1 MKKNKI
7 LIAAIIGIAV
17 VIVGI
22 IATMFATGK
31 FDSLKSN
38 YESET
43 TTTAAVETTQK
54 QTLPA
59 SGRPKSQ
66 KPESVIASVYN
77 SYSENS
83 VNELAFFDG
92 LGFNTVIFELTKDN
106 SDKITPLL
114 ETAKKYSLY
123 FGIKADTSAGSE
135 FITSFVEK
143 NNVDFVII
151 GGCDET
157 VAASYGETV
166 SNLCTSLKAIDS
178 YVLIGLEPIIA
189 SKVSDPLTSLI
200 DSQKA
205 DFVFLSHEIGKD
217 SSFEAAQTVWNEKSY
232 PLWLCHD
239 LSGLKSYSTD
249 KASAAVD
256 LVAASAD
263 MSMCKAL
270 AFYPFGEIANASG
283 SAADIVKN
291 YIKNRDTYL
300 LDKEFSLTSH
310 SKTSITVEQSKITF
324 RGTSS
329 PAHDLLCNGQ
339 KLSVAKNGDFSLDCK
354 LVPGENIIKFE
365 HKGKTYTY
373 KVTYKIKLL
382 KSVSPS
388 EDISVPGGMLVEI
401 SAVALKDAAVT
412 VSFNG
417 KTYKMEQS
425 DGHGEDTPD
434 IASDFA
440 TFTASLETPQST
452 EKVQKLGK
460 YKVTAAY
467 NSLSESKSGANVTV
481 SAKEVVTSPPP
492 TQPPSTTAKPTTTQ
506 PPTTQPSTKPTVTTT
521 SVDTS
526 EAQNSGATTQTQSQT
541 STETQSE
548 ATSQTVQQNP
558 PSNGTLQKYFY
569 TENYGLG
576 SAKICEIIDDYVE
589 VYPGNT
595 SSTFSV
601 PDCSP
606 LLKGTVD
613 YVNGSPVKLDGDT
626 YYILASGLKV
636 PTLREERL
644 ASGSMGKITHIS
656 IKDGYIMPKNSI
668 KLLSCSSGGG
678 KTTIVLEMNRA
689 VAFSAKLTGQRYSMY
704 NGRPVA
710 VSSLNCTGL
719 DFVFSDT
726 VTAEGNF
733 AFMDSVIKSANW
745 SSDEKNSTVTLSMKL
760 ANAGKFYGFH
770 YEFNND
776 GNLVITV
783 KHKPSS
789 SLNGYT
795 IMLDPGHGGIDPGAA
810 CAVSS
815 SSFGNEKHINLSI
828 AAKVK
833 ELLEAEGAK
842 VLMTRTTDKWVCYT
856 DRNNAVRNDDPDM
869 FIAIHCD
876 SSSTA
881 SAMGT
886 SAYYYRA
893 YGQPLAKAIHN
904 SIVNA
909 YKNEIYKDQSAEI
922 KNKVSRGAN
931 FYAFRVAR
939 VEECPAILIEY
950 GFVSNMNECEI
961 LQTASNRDI
970 LAQATVNGI
979 KEYISQS

>member
-22 IATMFATGK
+22 IAAMFATGK

-43 TTTAAVETTQK
+43 TTSAVETTQE
-54 QTLPA
+54 QTLA
-59 SGRPKSQ
+59 VSGRPKSQ
-66 KPESVIASVYN
+66 RPESVIASVYN

-83 VNELAFFDG
+83 VNELALFNG
-92 LGFNTVIFELTKDN
+92 LGFNTIIFELTADN
-106 SDKITPLL
+106 GDKIVPLL
-114 ETAKKYSLY
+114 ETAKKHSLY
-123 FGIKADTSAGSE
+123 FGIKADASAGSE
-135 FITSFVEK
+135 HITSFAQK

-157 VAASYGETV
+157 ITEVYNESVG
-166 SNLCTSLKAIDS
+166 NLCTSLKTIDS

-189 SKVSDPLTSLI
+189 SKASESLTSLI
-200 DSQKA
+200 DSRKA
-205 DFVFLSHEIGKD
+205 DFIFLSHESGKD
-217 SSFEAAQTVWNEKSY
+217 SSFKSAQTVWNEESY

-239 LSGLKSYSTD
+239 LNGLKSYSTE
-249 KASAAVD
+249 KASESVD
-256 LVAASAD
+256 LIAASAD

-310 SKTSITVEQSKITF
+310 KKTSITVEQSKITF

-339 KLSVAKNGDFSLDCK
+339 KLSVAKNGDFSLDCQ
-354 LVPGENIIKFE
+354 LVPGENIIIFE
-365 HKGKTYTY
+365 HKGKSYTY

-401 SAVALKDAAVT
+401 SAVALKDANVT

-417 KTYKMEQS
+417 KTYKMQQS
-425 DGHGEDTPD
+425 GGQGEDTPD
-434 IASDFA
+434 AASDFT

-452 EKVQKLGK
+452 SKVQKLGK
-460 YKVTAAY
+460 YKVTATY
-467 NSLSESKSGANVTV
+467 NSLSESKNGANVTV
-481 SAKEVVTSPPP
+481 TAKEIVTSPPP
-492 TQPPSTTAKPTTTQ
+492 TQPPSTTAKPTTTKA
-506 PPTTQPSTKPTVTTT
+506 PETQPSTKPADVSSSST
-521 SVDTS
+521 DTS
-526 EAQNSGATTQTQSQT
+526 ETQNNNTTLTQ
-541 STETQSE
+541 TETQSQ
-548 ATSQTVQQNP
+548 SVQQAP

-576 SAKICEIIDDYVE
+576 SAKICEIVDDYVE

-656 IKDGYIMPKNSI
+656 IKDGYVMPKNSI

-689 VAFSAKLTGQRYSMY
+689 VAFSAKLTGQSYGMY
-704 NGRPVA
+704 NSRPVA
-710 VSSLNCTGL
+710 VSALNCTGL

-733 AFMDSVIKSANW
+733 SFMDSVIKSASW
-745 SSDEKNSTVTLSMKL
+745 SSDGNTSTVTLSMKL

-789 SLNGYT
+789 SLSGYT

-815 SSFGNEKHINLSI
+815 SSFGNEKNINLSI
-828 AAKVK
+828 ASKVK

-856 DRNNAVRNDDPDM
+856 DRNNAVRENDPDM

-893 YGQPLAKAIHN
+893 YGQPLAKAVHN

-909 YKNEIYKDQSAEI
+909 YQNEIYKEHSAET

>member
-7 LIAAIIGIAV
+7 LITAIIGIAV

-22 IATMFATGK
+22 IAAMFATGK

-43 TTTAAVETTQK
+43 TTSAVETTQE
-54 QTLPA
+54 QTLA
-59 SGRPKSQ
+59 VSGRPKSQ
-66 KPESVIASVYN
+66 RPETVIASVYN

-106 SDKITPLL
+106 GDKIVPLL
-114 ETAKKYSLY
+114 ETAKSHSLY
-123 FGIKADTSAGSE
+123 FGIKTDASAE
-135 FITSFVEK
+135 PEYITSFVEK

-157 VAASYGETV
+157 ISEIYNESVGS
-166 SNLCTSLKAIDS
+166 LCTSLKTIDS

-189 SKVSDPLTSLI
+189 SKASESLTSLI
-200 DSQKA
+200 DSRKA
-205 DFVFLSHEIGKD
+205 DFVFLSHESGKD
-217 SSFEAAQTVWNEKSY
+217 SSFESAQTVWNEESY

-239 LSGLKSYSTD
+239 LSGLKSYSPD
-249 KASAAVD
+249 KASAAVE

-310 SKTSITVEQSKITF
+310 KKTSITVEQSKITF

-339 KLSVAKNGDFSLDCK
+339 KLLVAKNGDFSLDCK

-401 SAVALKDAAVT
+401 SAVALKDANVT

-434 IASDFA
+434 AASDFT

-452 EKVQKLGK
+452 SKAQKLGK
-460 YKVTAAY
+460 YKVTATY
-467 NSLSESKSGANVTV
+467 NSLSESKNGADVTV
-481 SAKEVVTSPPP
+481 TAKEIVTSPPP
-492 TQPPSTTAKPTTTQ
+492 TQPPSTTAKPTTTKA
-506 PPTTQPSTKPTVTTT
+506 PETQPSTKPADVST
-521 SVDTS
+521 SSTDTS
-526 EAQNSGATTQTQSQT
+526 ETQNNSTTQMP
-541 STETQSE
+541 TETQ
-548 ATSQTVQQNP
+548 SQTVQQAP

-613 YVNGSPVKLDGDT
+613 YVNGSPVTLDGDT
-626 YYILASGLKV
+626 YYILASGLKA

-656 IKDGYIMPKNSI
+656 IKDGYVMPKNSI

-689 VAFSAKLTGQRYSMY
+689 VAFSAKLTGQSYNMY
-704 NGRPVA
+704 KNRPVA
-710 VSSLNCTGL
+710 VSALNCTGL

-726 VTAEGNF
+726 VTAEGSF
-733 AFMDSVIKSANW
+733 AFMDSVIKSASW
-745 SSDEKNSTVTLSMKL
+745 SSDEKASTVTLSMKL
-760 ANAGKFYGFH
+760 ANTGKFYGFH

-815 SSFGNEKHINLSI
+815 SSFGNEKNINLSI
-828 AAKVK
+828 ATKVK

-856 DRNNAVRNDDPDM
+856 DRNNAVRENNPDM

-909 YKNEIYKDQSAEI
+909 YKNEIYKDLSAEI

-970 LAQATVNGI
+970 LARATVDGI
-979 KEYISQS
+979 KEYITQS

>member
-7 LIAAIIGIAV
+7 LITAIIAIAV
-17 VIVGI
+17 VFIGI
-22 IATMFATGK
+22 IAAMFATGK
-31 FDSLKSN
+31 FDSLRSS
-38 YESET
+38 YDDET
-43 TTTAAVETTQK
+43 TTGVTAETTQE
-54 QTLPA
+54 QTALA
-59 SGRPKSQ
+59 VSGRPKSQ
-66 KPESVIASVYN
+66 RPDSVVASVYN

-83 VNELAFFDG
+83 VYELAMFNG
-92 LGFNTVIFELTKDN
+92 LGFNTVIFELTPDN
-106 SDKITPLL
+106 GDKIVPLL
-114 ETAKKYSLY
+114 ETAKTNSLY
-123 FGIKADTSAGSE
+123 CGIKADVSAESE
-135 FITSFVEK
+135 YLTAFAEK
-143 NNVDFVII
+143 NNVDFVIL

-157 VAASYGETV
+157 ITEAYSETV
-166 SNLCTSLKAIDS
+166 GSLCTTLKTIDA
-178 YVLIGLEPIIA
+178 YVLIGLEPVFTSKA
-189 SKVSDPLTSLI
+189 SDSLMTLI
-200 DSQKA
+200 TDKRA
-205 DFVFLSHEIGKD
+205 DFIFLPHESGKD
-217 SSFEAAQTVWNEKSY
+217 SSFESAQTVWNEKTA

-239 LSGLKSYSTD
+239 LSGLNSYSAD
-249 KASAAVD
+249 KASSLIKLIAV
-256 LVAASAD
+256 SAD

-270 AFYPFGEIANASG
+270 AFSPFGDIANASG
-283 SAADIVKN
+283 SGADTVKN
-291 YIKNRDTYL
+291 YIKDRDTYL

-310 SKTSITVEQSKITF
+310 SKTAITVEQSKITF

-339 KLSVAKNGDFSLDCK
+339 KLSVAKNGDFSLDCE
-354 LVPGENIIKFE
+354 LSPGENTIKFE

-388 EDISVPGGMLVEI
+388 ENISVPGGMMVEV
-401 SAVALKDAAVT
+401 SAVALKNAAVT

-417 KTYKMEQS
+417 KSYKMEPS
-425 DGHGEDTPD
+425 GGEGEDAPD
-434 IASDFA
+434 SASDF
-440 TFTASLETPQST
+440 TIFTATLETPQST

-460 YKVTAAY
+460 YKVTAMY
-467 NSLSESKSGANVTV
+467 SSLTESKEGASVTV
-481 SAKEVVTSPPP
+481 TAKEVVTSPPP

-506 PPTTQPSTKPTVTTT
+506 APTQPETKPVVTETTVSETTGTQNGETTT
-521 SVDTS
+521 VQTES
-526 EAQNSGATTQTQSQT
+526 ETQTP
-541 STETQSE
+541 TETE
-548 ATSQTVQQNP
+548 TLTVQQTSP
-558 PSNGTLQKYFY
+558 VNGTLQKYFY

-589 VYPGNT
+589 VYPGNDT
-595 SSTFSV
+595 KTYSV

-613 YVNGSPVKLDGDT
+613 YVNGSPVTLDGDT

-644 ASGSMGKITHIS
+644 ASGSMGKVTHIS
-656 IKDGYIMPKNSI
+656 IKDGYVMPKNSI
-668 KLLSCSSGGG
+668 KLLSCSSGSG
-678 KTTIVLEMNRA
+678 KTTIILEMNRA
-689 VAFSAKLTGQRYSMY
+689 VAFTAKLTGQSYGSY
-704 NGRPVA
+704 NGRLVS

-726 VTAEGNF
+726 VTAEGSF
-733 AFMDSVIKSANW
+733 AFMDSVIKSASW
-745 SSDEKNSTVTLSMKL
+745 SNDASSSTVTLSMKL
-760 ANAGKFYGFH
+760 AQAGKFYGFH

-783 KHKPSS
+783 KHKPAST
-789 SLNGYT
+789 LAGYT
-795 IMLDPGHGGIDPGAA
+795 VMLDPGHGGIDPGAD

-815 SSFGNEKHINLSI
+815 SSLGDEKHINLSI
-828 AAKVK
+828 ATKVK

-856 DRNNAVRNDDPDM
+856 DRNNAVRENDPDM

-876 SSSTA
+876 SSGSA

-893 YGQPLAKAIHN
+893 YGQPLAKAVLN
-904 SIVNA
+904 SIVDA
-909 YKNEIYKDQSAEI
+909 YKNEIYKDKSAEF
-922 KNKVSRGAN
+922 KSKVSRGAS

-950 GFVSNMNECEI
+950 GFVSNTAECQV

-970 LAQATVNGI
+970 LAQATVKGI